1 MSSISQG
8 FVLATAMVVSSTALF
23 LAFCRQ
29 RSFPATQLS
38 ENQNSQQPEKKI
50 LRSCLCSGIQSSSC
64 VFFSFLFLFNMM
76 FFAPNLLSFLW
87 VFRVAEEKKRE
98 IKKKKKK
105 VKFAEN
111 VKEPSGNGEEYR
123 KGHMKSREIERSCRN
138 EIREVRR
145 MPENRVALYGGILKN
160 RVQRMQCS
168 Y

>member
-23 LAFCRQ
+23 LAYCRQ

-38 ENQNSQQPEKKI
+38 ENQNLQQPEKKI
-50 LRSCLCSGIQSSSC
+50 LRSCLCS
-64 VFFSFLFLFNMM
+64 
-76 FFAPNLLSFLW
+76 
-87 VFRVAEEKKRE
+87 
-98 IKKKKKK
+98 
-105 VKFAEN
+105 EN

-123 KGHMKSREIERSCRN
+123 KGHMKSREIERSCRV